1 MHGSRLR
8 NERTVTRRHK
18 TSKSAHHELIVWQ
31 RVNDLHPSPNNS
43 RVHPEKQL
51 TALAKSIARLGMS
64 MPIMI
69 DEEHR
74 VIIGHGRLAAAAK
87 LGWKR
92 VPTIMRADLSE
103 SDKRALMIADNRL
116 PEQAVWDMAILSG
129 EFKALIDV
137 QYDVELT
144 GFSTGEIDILLDG
157 KPTPSTTDSADEI
170 DPTIFA
176 AKPVSRRGDLWLLG
190 RHSVLCGDALS
201 KDDYR
206 QLMPTEAADLI
217 VTDPPYNVKIMG
229 HARGRGKQHREF
241 AMASGEMSDNE
252 FECFLRTMTER
263 LVAASV
269 DGSIHYIFMDWRHL
283 PSLLRSCASLYSDW
297 KQLLVWNKS
306 NAGQGSFYRSK
317 HELIAVFKNGE
328 KPHVNNFGLGT
339 EGRYRA
345 NVLDYPGGS
354 SLDPRRRELQDLHP
368 TVKPVALIADLIRD
382 CSRRNGIVLDP
393 FAGSGTILLAAE
405 RTGRVAR
412 AMEIDPQYV
421 DVAVRRWELLTGK
434 SATLVGDG
442 RTFAEIESSRQVSIS
457 SLPPNPAQDRTP
469 SRRRSKR

>member
-1 MHGSRLR
+1 MNRTRMHKRAAT
-8 NERTVTRRHK
+8 E
-18 TSKSAHHELIVWQ
+18 HENHPSYSTQQSQIVW
-31 RVNDLHPSPNNS
+31 RSIVDLFPSPNNS
-43 RVHPEKQL
+43 RVHPTRQIHD
-51 TALAKSIARLGMS
+51 LARSIGRFGMS
-64 MPIMI
+64 SPIVI
-69 DEEHR
+69 DER
-74 VIIGHGRLAAAAK
+74 SRILIGHGRFEAAIK
-87 LGWKR
+87 LGWTR
-92 VPTIMRADLSE
+92 VPTVMRSDLSE
-103 SDKRALMIADNRL
+103 PDKTAFMIADNRIA
-116 PEQAVWDMAILSG
+116 ERASWDFDVLSR
-129 EFKALIDV
+129 EFKSLI
-137 QYDVELT
+137 ELEYNLEAT
-144 GFSTGEIDILLDG
+144 GFTTGEVDILLEG
-157 KPTPSTTDSADEI
+157 QAQTPSSDPVDLI
-170 DPTIFA
+170 DPSLFA
-176 AKPVSRRGDLWLLG
+176 EKPVSRRGDLWRVG
-190 RHSVLCGDALS
+190 RHTLLCGDALS
-201 KDDYR
+201 EDDYR
-206 QLMPTEAADLI
+206 QLMPAEAADLV

-269 DGSIHYIFMDWRHL
+269 DGSIHYIFMDWRHI
-283 PSLLRSCASLYSDW
+283 PSLVRSCASLYSEW

-317 HELIAVFKNGE
+317 HELIAVFKNGG
-328 KPHVNNFGLGT
+328 KPHVNNFGLGA

-421 DVAVRRWELLTGK
+421 DVAVRRWKLLTGK